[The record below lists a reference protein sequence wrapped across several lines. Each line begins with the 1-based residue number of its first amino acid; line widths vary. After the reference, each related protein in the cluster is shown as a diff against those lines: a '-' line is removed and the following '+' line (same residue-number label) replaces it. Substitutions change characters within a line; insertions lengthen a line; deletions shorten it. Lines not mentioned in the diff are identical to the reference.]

1 MPKGIFISDY
11 FALHIQHP
19 LIERNSDPEEIFR
32 DPKLN
37 HLPGSLNLSWQGWV
51 GGGAVEPFI
60 PSKKKISLISGL
72 ERRKSKIFFGGGG
85 GGAGQHFVPQ
95 KKTSSCVAGSEERN
109 AVFFLGGGGGGLNHS
124 GPMLFLLNTPLSVTF
139 FFFNSR

>member
-19 LIERNSDPEEIFR
+19 LMERNSDPEEIFR

-60 PSKKKISLISGL
+60 PSTKKNI
-72 ERRKSKIFFGGGG
+72 
-85 GGAGQHFVPQ
+85 
-95 KKTSSCVAGSEERN
+95 
-109 AVFFLGGGGGGLNHS
+109 LNLVNN
-124 GPMLFLLNTPLSVTF
+124 P
-139 FFFNSR
+139 